1 MVVMKV
7 VASLILVLASS
18 FLVVSPAAA
27 SRSDD
32 LVLLSTVFGELHFVR
47 RLCEPVRE
55 QDYWRERM
63 KQLVALE
70 KPTAR
75 ERRRLVE
82 GFNKGY
88 NNAQGQFSAC
98 TAQAELFSINRAER
112 GEAIVLRLGGIPSR

>member
-1 MVVMKV
+1 MKV

-98 TAQAELFSINRAER
+98 TAQAKLFSINRAER
-112 GEAIVLRLGGIPSR
+112 GEAIVLRLGGAPSR